1 SAIAVL
7 AVAAHYGAKGFTGKG
22 AKPSKNPVLK
32 GSKDGKNQGKS
43 KGSSGDKKASGAKL
57 TVETTTNSKI
67 PTIHKPNTVI
77 KRVDKNGNLISERI
91 FDDKGRV
98 IKDIHH
104 TDHGN
109 PKMHPKVPHEHIWD
123 WSDPKKPRPSK

>member
-1 SAIAVL
+1 M
-7 AVAAHYGAKGFTGKG
+7 
-22 AKPSKNPVLK
+22 
-32 GSKDGKNQGKS
+32 
-43 KGSSGDKKASGAKL
+43 
-57 TVETTTNSKI
+57 
-67 PTIHKPNTVI
+67 I

-109 PKMHPKVPHEHIWD
+109 SKMHPKVPHEHIWD
-123 WSDPKKPRPSK
+123 WSDSKKPKPSK